1 MALNLAAAS
10 RKRTLVAGGAASRR
24 DARLVAARRGR
35 EAKSRSR
42 ATTAWS
48 APRRRRAPRTGA
60 RPSRRAPAASPAT
73 PQSDAHTMH
82 RSPAVVLGCT
92 DCHGGNPT
100 VRRRRIVADPRR
112 PGLCRGARAGARAA
126 ALPDRLA
133 LSVLG
138 QSEAH
143 LHPAQLEAPEYRP
156 LRQPVRLSRRA
167 RFLRRLPYRDHRG
180 GRALADGDRRDAV
193 GRRGLQ

>member
-1 MALNLAAAS
+1 MALNLATP
-10 RKRTLVAGGAASRR
+10 RETHPDRRGAGGER
-24 DARLVAARRGR
+24 DARHRRSSTR
-35 EAKSRSR
+35 PRRKSRSS

-60 RPSRRAPAASPAT
+60 RPSRRAPAARSCHT
-73 PQSDAHTMH
+73 QSDGHTMH

-100 VRRRRIVADPRR
+100 VIGAGRIDRRIARR

-126 ALPDRLA
+126 ALSDRLA

-138 QSEAH
+138 QSAPD
-143 LHPAQLEAPEYRP
+143 LHPAQHRGAGICALH
-156 LRQPVRLSRRA
+156 QPVRLSRGA
-167 RFLRRLPYRDHRG
+167 RQPAAPAISRSSRRPSAR
-180 GRALADGDRRDAV
+180 
-193 GRRGLQ
+193 